1 MACVLLS
8 FFILISA
15 HLVESSGVFELKVH
29 SFTST
34 NSVCK
39 RSSDCQIFFRV
50 CLKHSQDIIQPETPC
65 TYGTG
70 MTDILS
76 VDSISSSAHIR
87 VPFFVKWP
95 GIVSLIIEAWN
106 AESSDQSTKNINN
119 TISRLGTKRRLA
131 IDKNWSQE
139 VHLGEQSQLRF
150 LWNFS
155 YRVVCDEFYHGEEC
169 SDFCRPRNDAFG
181 HFICDAD
188 GNRICL
194 PGWIGDY

>member
-106 AESSDQSTKNINN
+106 AESSDQSTTFHIASCVMNSTTARNAR
-119 TISRLGTKRRLA
+119 ISAALGMMRLA
-131 IDKNWSQE
+131 TSSVTPME
-139 VHLGEQSQLRF
+139 T
-150 LWNFS
+150 
-155 YRVVCDEFYHGEEC
+155 EFAC
-169 SDFCRPRNDAFG
+169 L
-181 HFICDAD
+181 D
-188 GNRICL
+188 G
-194 PGWIGDY
+194 